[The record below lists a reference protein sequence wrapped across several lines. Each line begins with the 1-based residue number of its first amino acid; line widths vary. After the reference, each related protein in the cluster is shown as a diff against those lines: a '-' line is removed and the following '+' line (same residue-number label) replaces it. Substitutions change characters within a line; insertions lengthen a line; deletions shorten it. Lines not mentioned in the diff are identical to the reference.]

1 MCSVPSNVDNLN
13 SHVIL
18 LKNLTDVGEVEMVM
32 KHLKWIRSNCSSNFQ
47 NIMNELMASL
57 STSASLQHVTKLIQC
72 LHSQRLVDDA
82 NPWMK
87 LMQNVYAWIEIF
99 RWVIHPPC
107 KWGKNDWQYYVDC
120 SGLNPY
126 YKNKVYITVMKY
138 HSLSVYAYHRMAIS
152 HKALESVHRILAVF
166 LTSKGIMFM

>member
-1 MCSVPSNVDNLN
+1 MALSVMCSVPSNVDNLN

-87 LMQNVYAWIEIF
+87 LMQNVYA
-99 RWVIHPPC
+99 
-107 KWGKNDWQYYVDC
+107 
-120 SGLNPY
+120 
-126 YKNKVYITVMKY
+126 
-138 HSLSVYAYHRMAIS
+138 
-152 HKALESVHRILAVF
+152 
-166 LTSKGIMFM
+166 